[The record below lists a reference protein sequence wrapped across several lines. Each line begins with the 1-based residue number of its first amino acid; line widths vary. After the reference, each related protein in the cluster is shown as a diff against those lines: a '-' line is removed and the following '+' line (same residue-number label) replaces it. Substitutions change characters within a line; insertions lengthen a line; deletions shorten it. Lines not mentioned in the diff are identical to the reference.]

1 MDHANQASTTQVAS
15 PAAIRRA
22 VVACGIGQ
30 VFEIYDFIIYGL
42 MAGVLGRTF
51 FPSADPND
59 PLGSIQSL
67 LWVYASFA
75 VGFVMRPVGA
85 VVIGIYG
92 DRYGRRAALVI
103 TIGLMAAATGAIGLI
118 PAYAT
123 WGVAAP
129 ILLTLCR
136 MAQGFSTGGEW
147 GGAAAFIVE
156 YAPMEKRGLLGSFQ
170 QAATAIGLLAAT
182 LMAFALTSLMDAQ
195 TFEGWGWRLAF
206 LIGFVLGPIGYYL
219 RTHVAETPAFERTVV
234 KQEVTRSP
242 LRTSFSDYPVPLFAA
257 FGLSIVGCV
266 VNYVYVI
273 FLPVFAQQ
281 TLKIPASAAFA
292 STLIAGVIYLVGS
305 PLTGALSDRI
315 GRKPMFF
322 ITSGSA
328 VVLAYP
334 MLQLLASMPTVGG
347 LFLVQACAALI
358 LTFYTGP
365 ICAMLAET
373 FPTRIRYTALSISY
387 GFAVAIFGG
396 FAPMI
401 ATALVKW
408 TGNPLAPSFYVMLA
422 GVASFIATM
431 FITERAGRPLPEDVA
446 EPFLREQIA

>member
-15 PAAIRRA
+15 PTAIRRA
-22 VVACGIGQ
+22 VVACG
-30 VFEIYDFIIYGL
+30 
-42 MAGVLGRTF
+42 
-51 FPSADPND
+51 
-59 PLGSIQSL
+59 
-67 LWVYASFA
+67 
-75 VGFVMRPVGA
+75 
-85 VVIGIYG
+85 
-92 DRYGRRAALVI
+92 
-103 TIGLMAAATGAIGLI
+103 
-118 PAYAT
+118 
-123 WGVAAP
+123 
-129 ILLTLCR
+129 
-136 MAQGFSTGGEW
+136 
-147 GGAAAFIVE
+147 
-156 YAPMEKRGLLGSFQ
+156 
-170 QAATAIGLLAAT
+170 
-182 LMAFALTSLMDAQ
+182 
-195 TFEGWGWRLAF
+195 
-206 LIGFVLGPIGYYL
+206 
-219 RTHVAETPAFERTVV
+219 AETPAFERTVR
-234 KQEVTRSP
+234 QEVTRSP

-266 VNYVYVI
+266 VNYVI

-281 TLKIPASAAFA
+281 TLKIPASATFA

-305 PLTGALSDRI
+305 PLTGALTDRI

-347 LFLVQACAALI
+347 LFLMQACAALI
-358 LTFYTGP
+358 LTFYNGP
-365 ICAMLAET
+365 ICAMLDET

-401 ATALVKW
+401 ATALIKW